1 MKIGEVSIKYN
12 MSADTLRYY
21 EKIGLFKP
29 VKKVSGIRNFDED
42 DLKQLD
48 FIICMKNSG
57 FELTDIVRYMNLY
70 NKGASTKEE
79 RLKMLMNQKDKLKEE
94 INNKKETMKFLD
106 YKISLYKE
114 SKIWKNKQ
122 QVMMH

>member
-1 MKIGEVSIKYN
+1 MKIGDVSTKYN
-12 MSADTLRYY
+12 MTTDTLRYY

-29 VKKVSGIRNFDED
+29 IKKVSGIRDYDAD
-42 DLKQLD
+42 DLKQLN
-48 FIICMKNSG
+48 FINCMKNSG
-57 FELTDIVRYMNLY
+57 FELNDIVKYMNLY
-70 NKGASTKEE
+70 NQGASTKEE

-114 SKIWKNKQ
+114 SKKDKKTNSRS
-122 QVMMH
+122 

>member
-114 SKIWKNKQ
+114 SKI
-122 QVMMH
+122 